1 MVVRAVT
8 RRLPAR
14 PSVLGSLSTA
24 NWSCV
29 KALRLETRRVFPPCP
44 MENRAAAAHAETSKT
59 WAPPARSRRAMP
71 DRSRP
76 TQGPGR
82 LRPGGRN
89 NTSTVAKNPATGHAR
104 HGNER
109 RSRPAPSPRNT
120 GLLGRKIQAD
130 RGGLGRGQRP
140 VLAEPVGGRDAARS
154 DPAAVFADRH
164 GRADAALPARTAA
177 TWSPVAF
184 GYV

>member
-29 KALRLETRRVFPPCP
+29 KALRLEARRVFPPCP

-59 WAPPARSRRAMP
+59 WTPPARSRRASP

-89 NTSTVAKNPATGHAR
+89 NTSTVAKTRRQDMHGQEHNDGVDQYHISRTQAHWAGKTRPTSVAPPQSPPTPA
-104 HGNER
+104 
-109 RSRPAPSPRNT
+109 
-120 GLLGRKIQAD
+120 
-130 RGGLGRGQRP
+130 
-140 VLAEPVGGRDAARS
+140 
-154 DPAAVFADRH
+154 
-164 GRADAALPARTAA
+164 
-177 TWSPVAF
+177 
-184 GYV
+184 